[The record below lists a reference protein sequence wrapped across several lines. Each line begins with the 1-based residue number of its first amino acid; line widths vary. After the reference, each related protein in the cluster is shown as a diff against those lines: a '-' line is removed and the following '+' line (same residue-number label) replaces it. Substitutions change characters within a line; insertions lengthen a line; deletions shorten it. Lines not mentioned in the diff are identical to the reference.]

1 MRLAGKATRWNMQRY
16 VFEEGCRFFYFQEGQ
31 RPRCETVCVGQ
42 TGSRGGKENGICFP
56 NGKEQLKE
64 KSPIGT
70 GERGIVKSE
79 SMKVATKK

>member
-1 MRLAGKATRWNMQRY
+1 MRDGLRRANRQ
-16 VFEEGCRFFYFQEGQ
+16 
-31 RPRCETVCVGQ
+31 PR
-42 TGSRGGKENGICFP
+42 GKENGICFP

-79 SMKVATKK
+79 SMKEVKKKKMNRKRKNNTNKPL